1 MKQQIKS
8 FTMKEFLSDA
18 VNEVKS
24 AVNDAKDDLLGEI
37 NETKMNRTE
46 VADVAGDMTRLVM
59 GDKGV
64 AMRSLEKS
72 LPLKS
77 ANFEPGKEY
86 NDAFNTL
93 WRDIQKAIEKALKS
107 ASK

>member
-1 MKQQIKS
+1 MKEYKS
-8 FTMKEFLSDA
+8 FTMKEFLEDA
-18 VNEVKS
+18 VNETSK
-24 AVNDAKDDLLGEI
+24 I